1 MVCGGYVL
9 CGCCG
14 LLIVLVRFD
23 RISVVFVVA
32 RFRVCVGYVLFGLT
46 DCCLFVFTVV
56 CCLGCF
62 VFIFAL
68 MPVVMLIGAGCFE
81 LVFTLMFLGLY

>member
-9 CGCCG
+9 CGRCG

-32 RFRVCVGYVLFGLT
+32 RFRVFVDYVLFGLT

-56 CCLGCF
+56 CCLG
-62 VFIFAL
+62 
-68 MPVVMLIGAGCFE
+68 
-81 LVFTLMFLGLY
+81 